1 MAKHPR
7 GEDQVSPATKKQKV
21 QELSEALNLEINK
34 QAEDNKKLREQIEEL
49 TEELNLAHSIAKVA
63 NDTLKYTTDELV
75 CPITHELPID
85 PVIARDGR
93 IYERSAIKTW
103 FESKDTSPCTNKKI
117 GKLLVRA
124 QHVKNIIKKIILT
137 GVVNIDEAW
146 VDKWNNF
153 HLWEDKILINDVF
166 KRRYDAALLAM
177 DEARRLYFAIHP
189 LNREERDKAKNK
201 WFEASNKWE
210 SLID

>member
-85 PVIARDGR
+85 PVIALDGR
-93 IYERSAIKTW
+93 IYERSAIM
-103 FESKDTSPCTNKKI
+103 EI
-117 GKLLVRA
+117 V
-124 QHVKNIIKKIILT
+124 I
-137 GVVNIDEAW
+137 GVVPT
-146 VDKWNNF
+146 
-153 HLWEDKILINDVF
+153 LT
-166 KRRYDAALLAM
+166 RT
-177 DEARRLYFAIHP
+177 
-189 LNREERDKAKNK
+189 
-201 WFEASNKWE
+201 E
-210 SLID
+210 S